1 MCLSRLRNQGRLIGI
16 VKKNT
21 IVLMDQDRPTHELE
35 LNIDINRTQ
44 KLQPSIMVQAFFDR
58 VVPLEARISLVHE
71 SPEACTGRIG
81 MIEVCC
87 EANRR
92 YICAFQ

>member
-1 MCLSRLRNQGRLIGI
+1 MPLATSQPREAYRDCQ
-16 VKKNT
+16 KNT

-35 LNIDINRTQ
+35 LKIDINRTQ
-44 KLQPSIMVQAFFDR
+44 KLQSFIMVQAFFDR
-58 VVPLEARISLVHE
+58 VVLLEARIVLVHQ
-71 SPEACTGRIG
+71 SPEAFTGRIG
-81 MIEVCC
+81 MIEVFC